1 MRITKV
7 LLFLILLLF
16 SNKVYALDINIQ
28 SKNAVLYNLTTNEIL
43 YEKNKD
49 EKVSVAS
56 LQKIMTVIVAIEK
69 IDDYSKKVIIKQDDF
84 KDLDSD
90 LAVIGFKDNEELTYD
105 DLLYGTIL
113 KSGADAAYKLA
124 LSISGSEEEYVKL
137 MNEKALKIGLR
148 NTNFKNVIGLDQEN
162 QYSSAND
169 MYILLKYALMNNKFK
184 EVFTKSSYTTSDSMF
199 SFNGPKVKAKK
210 LDLNYFNGGK
220 TGYTNNAGLCLASYS
235 LFNSN
240 AFILITLGAPSESKN
255 QNYLDQKEIY
265 DYFKNNY
272 SNKLILKKNTYITDI
287 KYYNKKIKIYS
298 DKNVYLF
305 LNNYITNDDIYIK
318 YKGKTKVNRKTN
330 FNNKVGTYYVMNNK
344 KILYK
349 KDIYLKKKKSKF
361 NIFKL
366 IK

>member
-1 MRITKV
+1 MRIAKV
-7 LLFLILLLF
+7 LLFLIILLF

-56 LQKIMTVIVAIEK
+56 LQKIMTVIVAIEN
-69 IDDYSKKVIIKQDDF
+69 IDDYSEKVIIKKEDF

-90 LAVIGFKDNEELTYD
+90 LAVIGFKENEELTYD

-124 LSISGSEEEYVKL
+124 LSISGSEEEYVKR
-137 MNEKALKIGLR
+137 MNEKALKIGLK
-148 NTNFKNVIGLDQEN
+148 NTNFKNVIGLDEDN

-169 MYILLKYALMNNKFK
+169 MCILLKYALMNKKFK

-210 LDLNYFNGGK
+210 LGLSYFNGGK
-220 TGYTNNAGLCLASYS
+220 TGYTNKAELCLGSYS
-235 LFNSN
+235 IFNSN
-240 AFILITLGAPSESKN
+240 EFILITLGAPSESIN
-255 QNYLDQKEIY
+255 QNYIDQKEIY

-287 KYYNKKIKIYS
+287 KYYNKKIKIYA
-298 DKNVYLF
+298 DKDIYSF
-305 LNNYITNDDIYIK
+305 LNNSITKEDIYIK
-318 YKGKTKVNRKTN
+318 YKGKAKVNRKNN
-330 FNNKVGTYYVMNNK
+330 FNKKIGTYYVMYNK
-344 KILYK
+344 TILYK
-349 KDIYLKKKKSKF
+349 KDIYLKKKKSRFK
-361 NIFKL
+361 IFKFL
-366 IK
+366 K